1 MKTSFEMPFYA
12 TELPCPLPTGTEI
25 ENAPDLSMR
34 HGGRRIVGVG
44 QHFVVKFGLGVDLIE
59 GESMLFV
66 RYNTNIPIPRVF
78 ALYSDLEIGKNFIV
92 MECVLG
98 QILLSGYFDN
108 LCQLLSLEYF
118 GSLNQR
124 QLLDDIFW
132 TQEPDLLVNGP
143 FNSEGDLNEAILRKY
158 TYNGGPYYRAEYLQ
172 KCFPF
177 VFKGNKATFTHRKS
191 GWYPGYWEYC
201 LAVCALRWDDDWSLW
216 IDGILSPCVSEA
228 AYFQSLRLELWS

>member
-98 QILLSGYFDN
+98 QILLSVWP
-108 LCQLLSLEYF
+108 QL
-118 GSLNQR
+118 
-124 QLLDDIFW
+124 I
-132 TQEPDLLVNGP
+132 T
-143 FNSEGDLNEAILRKY
+143 SEK
-158 TYNGGPYYRAEYLQ
+158 
-172 KCFPF
+172 
-177 VFKGNKATFTHRKS
+177 
-191 GWYPGYWEYC
+191 
-201 LAVCALRWDDDWSLW
+201 
-216 IDGILSPCVSEA
+216 
-228 AYFQSLRLELWS
+228 